1 MAAVHF
7 RRSVQRREELAIG
20 EMIEDVVDTAV
31 RFCRQVP
38 VDGLVQQF
46 AAIVEQVA
54 HDAAVEGEVDLVE
67 ADGRHRKR
75 VYLLP
80 EALDQRKL
88 LVVELAIA
96 VEDAQ
101 LDHHLNEVLD
111 DLLGLL
117 AVARVLF
124 GHPVQLVQYLAA
136 GVVYEE
142 VGHSLGRHLAH
153 ELLLG
158 LQGQVLRAERVHD
171 VYG

>member
-1 MAAVHF
+1 
-7 RRSVQRREELAIG
+7 
-20 EMIEDVVDTAV
+20 MIEDVVDSAV
-31 RFCRQVP
+31 RFRRQVP

-54 HDAAVEGEVDLVE
+54 HDTAVEGEVDLVE
-67 ADGRHRKR
+67 ADSRHSKC
-75 VYLLP
+75 VHLFP
-80 EALDQRKL
+80 ESLDERKL
-88 LVVELAIA
+88 LVVELAVA

-117 AVARVLF
+117 AVACVLF
-124 GHPVQLVQYLAA
+124 GHPVQLIQYLAA

-158 LQGQVLRAERVHD
+158 LQGQALRTERIHD